1 MKYTTLFFV
10 LALIVATVQA
20 VALETNAE
28 RMARGLPP
36 RAPSKL
42 YRKEPSAVER
52 ACLSTL
58 SSFDHLPRVSNARR
72 DAVACGSHHNC
83 QHAPSITSCLFL
95 YCVLCCSAMPA
106 CPC

>member
-1 MKYTTLFFV
+1 MKATIVLAI

-52 ACLSTL
+52 ACLSL
-58 SSFDHLPRVSNARR
+58 LLPPLIICR
-72 DAVACGSHHNC
+72 
-83 QHAPSITSCLFL
+83 
-95 YCVLCCSAMPA
+95 A
-106 CPC
+106 CPTRDVVP